1 MSQIKQINQ
10 INLQR
15 PLLRSRLLCLTTLVA
30 LLSACGAQD
39 FDPKSLFV
47 SYRVIGI
54 QAEPPTLSLMG
65 ESTLSV
71 YDFHP
76 SDLTDDEERPEVSYS
91 WRLCP
96 FTLGSMVQY
105 ECFLDELELEPN
117 EEGVVTVDP
126 MALLAQAG
134 ELMDLF
140 ASGEGIPMQ
149 PGASAG
155 SPSSLDVYVK
165 LSAEA
170 GDEPP
175 VEVVKK
181 VTLNLSPEAP
191 SNQNPALEAEGVLI
205 EEPSEGLKVGE
216 EVTLTAQVKA
226 SSSETYTPIPVG
238 DEEATERQEE
248 LIIGWSTTAG
258 ELDGPYSL
266 IDDPSTKLTLPD
278 EPQTVRVFVTV
289 RDGRGG
295 LDVQSIDLTVTE

>member
-1 MSQIKQINQ
+1 MSTTRFLTKSPT
-10 INLQR
+10 R
-15 PLLRSRLLCLTTLVA
+15 WGALLTLVS
-30 LLSACGAQD
+30 LLAGCGAED
-39 FDPKSLFV
+39 FDPKSLYT

-54 QAEPPTLSLMG
+54 KAEPPTLSLS
-65 ESTLSV
+65 EQSALTV
-71 YDFHP
+71 IDFHP
-76 SDLTDDEERPEVSYS
+76 SDLNEDEERPEVRYT

-96 FTLGSMVQY
+96 FTLGSMVGY
-105 ECFLDELELEPN
+105 ECFIDELELAPD

-134 ELMDLF
+134 ELMELF

-155 SPSSLDVYVK
+155 APSSLDVYVK
-165 LSAEA
+165 LSAEV

-191 SNQNPALEAEGVLI
+191 SNQNPALETEGVLI
-205 EEPSEGLKVGE
+205 EEPSGGLKVGE

-226 SSSETYTPIPVG
+226 SSSERYTPIPAEG
-238 DEEATERQEE
+238 EGAEERQEE

-258 ELDGPYSL
+258 ELNGPYSL

>member
-1 MSQIKQINQ
+1 
-10 INLQR
+10 
-15 PLLRSRLLCLTTLVA
+15 
-30 LLSACGAQD
+30 
-39 FDPKSLFV
+39 
-47 SYRVIGI
+47 
-54 QAEPPTLSLMG
+54 
-65 ESTLSV
+65 
-71 YDFHP
+71 
-76 SDLTDDEERPEVSYS
+76 
-91 WRLCP
+91 
-96 FTLGSMVQY
+96 
-105 ECFLDELELEPN
+105 
-117 EEGVVTVDP
+117 
-126 MALLAQAG
+126 
-134 ELMDLF
+134 
-140 ASGEGIPMQ
+140 
-149 PGASAG
+149 
-155 SPSSLDVYVK
+155 VYVK
-165 LSAEA
+165 LSAEV

-191 SNQNPALEAEGVLI
+191 SNENPSLETEGVLI

-226 SSSETYTPIPVG
+226 SSSETYTPIPVE

>member
-1 MSQIKQINQ
+1 MSQIKQIKQ

-54 QAEPPTLSLMG
+54 QAEPPTLSLTG

-76 SDLTDDEERPEVSYS
+76 SDLTEDEERPEVSYS

-117 EEGVVTVDP
+117 EDGTVTVSTSALAEQAAEL
-126 MALLAQAG
+126 MALFSDGGQMLGPQGMSAA
-134 ELMDLF
+134 L
-140 ASGEGIPMQ
+140 
-149 PGASAG
+149 GAV
-155 SPSSLDVYVK
+155 DVYVK
-165 LSAEA
+165 LSAQVEGA
-170 GDEPP
+170 DPI
-175 VEVVKK
+175 EVVKRL
-181 VTLNLSPEAP
+181 TLNISPEAP
-191 SNQNPALEAEGVLI
+191 SNANPSFEAEAIIV
-205 EEPSEGLKVGE
+205 EEAAAGLKVGE
-216 EVTLTAQVKA
+216 ELTLTAQVAAEA
-226 SSSETYTPIPVG
+226 SERYTPLAPEG
-238 DEEATERQEE
+238 EEPMEREEE

-258 ELDGPYSL
+258 ELNGPFSL

-278 EPQTVRVFVTV
+278 EPQNVRVFVTV

-295 LDVQSIDLTVTE
+295 LDVRSLDIEVTE